1 VAGAPLTQADDIN
14 ASGQIAGAYV
24 DVNGV
29 VHAFS
34 MAGTN
39 FTSFDFPG
47 ATSTLAWGINSNGQI
62 VGIYRPARFPDS
74 VFPFVTCEPPINDC
88 TIPETG
94 RFYE

>member
-1 VAGAPLTQADDIN
+1 VARSQGP
-14 ASGQIAGAYV
+14 YV

-47 ATSTLAWGINSNGQI
+47 ATSTLAWGINSAGQI
-62 VGIYRPARFPDS
+62 VGIYRDADAIPHGFLAQPDNKAK
-74 VFPFVTCEPPINDC
+74 PQ
-88 TIPETG
+88 
-94 RFYE
+94 

>member
-1 VAGAPLTQADDIN
+1 MAGAPLTQADDIN

-47 ATSTLAWGINSNGQI
+47 ATSTLAWGINSDGQI
-62 VGIYRPARFPDS
+62 VGIYRNADA
-74 VFPFVTCEPPINDC
+74 
-88 TIPETG
+88 IPHG
-94 RFYE
+94 FLAQPGNKAKPQ